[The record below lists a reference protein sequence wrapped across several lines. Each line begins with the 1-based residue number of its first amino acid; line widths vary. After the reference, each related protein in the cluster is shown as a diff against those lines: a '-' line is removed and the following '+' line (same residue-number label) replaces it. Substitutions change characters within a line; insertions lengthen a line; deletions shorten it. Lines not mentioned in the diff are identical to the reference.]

1 MGSYQ
6 QMEPQQMGS
15 YQIGPQQMGPQQMG
29 PQQMG
34 PQQMGPQYMGPQQT
48 GPQYMRPQ
56 QMGPYPTLPPPP
68 PQMVYSNGI
77 TMMLYRQRIEEM
89 LQRYFLCLYFNFF
102 LGDFCHARSKDFKIF
117 FPNLNIWNFITIN

>member
-29 PQQMG
+29 PQQMGPQYMG

-77 TMMLYRQRIEEM
+77 TMMLYRQRIQEM
-89 LQRYFLCLYFNFF
+89 LQRYFLCLYFIVFLCDFF
-102 LGDFCHARSKDFKIF
+102 HARSKYF
-117 FPNLNIWNFITIN
+117 